1 LKRLIRK
8 ESEALAIA
16 AAERIHVSP

>member
-8 ESEALAIA
+8 NMVI
-16 AAERIHVSP
+16 